1 MNDVLPA
8 GSLIG
13 LTVPRLLFGFGQSKR
28 SGRLSFRGAKESRAV
43 FIDRGHLILDAEAV
57 PEQALKD
64 RLLASGLLDQTSLEA
79 CEAQARAEHRPLLQA
94 VFEKGGVPPAPVWG
108 LLEDEFKSRLFALFD
123 QPVAEYEFEPGQ
135 APPDADA
142 LSFLPIPGLLL

>member
-13 LTVPRLLFGFGQSKR
+13 LSVPRLLFSFGQTKR

-43 FIDRGHLILDAEAV
+43 FIDGGHLILDSEAV

-79 CEAQARAEHRPLLQA
+79 CAAQARAERRPLLQA
-94 VFEKGGVPPAPVWG
+94 VFEKGGARPEAVWA
-108 LLEDEFKSRLFALFD
+108 LLEE
-123 QPVAEYEFEPGQ
+123 
-135 APPDADA
+135 
-142 LSFLPIPGLLL
+142 